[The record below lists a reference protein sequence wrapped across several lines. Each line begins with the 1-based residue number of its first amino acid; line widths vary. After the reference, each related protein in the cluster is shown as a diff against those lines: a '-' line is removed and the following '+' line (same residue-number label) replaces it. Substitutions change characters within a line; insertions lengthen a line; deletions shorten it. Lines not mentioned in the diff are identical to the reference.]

1 MELFAV
7 TDGVNPTTVIGLLSL
22 VITAILAG
30 VGWAGKRWLGPGGL
44 QEKQTEATQ
53 SVALATANTNAAL
66 ETVASSVTAV
76 ANCVRQHDE
85 RVNETAQRHAEACE
99 EAGGRVKSMHS
110 AALMACDEVEKILTE
125 HGISCT
131 ERIQRI
137 RLELQKES

>member
-1 MELFAV
+1 MELFA

-53 SVALATANTNAAL
+53 AVAVATAGTNAAL
-66 ETVASSVTAV
+66 DVVAQSVTAV

-85 RVNETAQRHAEACE
+85 RVNETVQRHAEACE
-99 EAGGRVKSMHS
+99 ESGGRVSSMHE
-110 AALMACDEVEKILTE
+110 AALVACDMIEQLLERQGVRCEQEINAIRTE
-125 HGISCT
+125 
-131 ERIQRI
+131 
-137 RLELQKES
+137 LKK